1 MAGVTP
7 KRGGRTQWYTIGSQD
22 PRGRFSPIPQYLRD
36 NMVEMQRR
44 RDARYGDDL
53 PSVIMQ
59 GEVNDQ
65 PLCDE
70 LIIGYAFLMMLA
82 WMDITSGLAGNALVV
97 LDERRGLRPQLI
109 DDPALMLSGTV
120 EIPTA

>member
-1 MAGVTP
+1 
-7 KRGGRTQWYTIGSQD
+7 
-22 PRGRFSPIPQYLRD
+22 
-36 NMVEMQRR
+36 MVEMQRR